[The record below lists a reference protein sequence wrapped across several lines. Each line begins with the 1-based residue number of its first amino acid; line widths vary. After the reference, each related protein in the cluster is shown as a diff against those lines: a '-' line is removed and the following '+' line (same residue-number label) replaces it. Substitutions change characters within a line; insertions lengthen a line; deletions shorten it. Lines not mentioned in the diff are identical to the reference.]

1 MTCCIKA
8 VKKEGGGFGCDLAS
22 LGEVSTRMEITKD
35 EDIKHCPVHNFIC
48 FCRDVSGNFKSGVAV
63 FVNL

>member
-1 MTCCIKA
+1 M
-8 VKKEGGGFGCDLAS
+8 KKEGGGFGCDLAS

-35 EDIKHCPVHNFIC
+35 EVIRHSPVLNVIC

>member
-1 MTCCIKA
+1 M
-8 VKKEGGGFGCDLAS
+8 KKEGGGFGCDLAS

-35 EDIKHCPVHNFIC
+35 EVIRHSPVHNFIC